1 MATQTGDMATQ
12 TGTSHHYTRSADGM
26 VRYGASNF
34 RHIWPAESDLMARLA
49 GLEPVQRVGDW
60 TSRPFTS
67 DSEAHVSV
75 WRSP

>member
-1 MATQTGDMATQ
+1 MATQ
-12 TGTSHHYTRSADGM
+12 TGTSHHHTRSADGT

-34 RHIWPAESDLMARLA
+34 RYIWPADCDLMARLA
-49 GLEPVQRVGDW
+49 GFELEQRVGDR